1 MYVSNSPPK
10 VQIVIPKKTKQG
22 NNFSVEEDNLLV
34 LAWLN
39 TSVDVV
45 HSNEQKQETFCEKI
59 WQYFYKHNAFG
70 TICIPTIVKV
80 EATPQSIKLYCN
92 SVKISIHQQFK
103 NTN

>member
-45 HSNEQKQETFCEKI
+45 HSNEQNKRHFVKKFGNISTSTMPLVPYVFLPQLKLKQHLK
-59 WQYFYKHNAFG
+59 A
-70 TICIPTIVKV
+70 
-80 EATPQSIKLYCN
+80 
-92 SVKISIHQQFK
+92 
-103 NTN
+103 